1 MTICYAVETMSAD
14 VTIPTPLERSLS
26 EGGPRPRLTPLDAL
40 REAREIWLQGRPL
53 DMGALAA
60 RLGTSRATLY
70 RWVGSKER
78 LLGEVVWTIAEA
90 AMERA
95 VAEARGSGPDYVA
108 EVTERYMRSA
118 VAFAPLRH
126 FVEQDPEYALK
137 VLTSKH
143 SPMQRRSIVAM
154 RRVLEEQAASGA
166 LVPPLDLDSLAY
178 LIVRIVESFLYS
190 DVITGSEPDVAKAAE
205 AISVLLH
212 APPASRRGTPQRSA
226 AGDEP
231 TARRS
236 GTRSA

>member
-1 MTICYAVETMSAD
+1 MSAD
-14 VTIPTPLERSLS
+14 VTILTPLERSLS
-26 EGGPRPRLTPLDAL
+26 GDGERPRTTPLDAL
-40 REAREIWLQGRPL
+40 RAARETWLEGRPL

-60 RLGTSRATLY
+60 QLGTSRATLY

-90 AMERA
+90 AMEHA

-108 EVTERYMRSA
+108 DVTERYMRSA
-118 VAFAPLRH
+118 VEFAPLRR

-143 SPMQRRSIVAM
+143 SPMQRRSIAAIH
-154 RRVLEEQAASGA
+154 RVLEEQTQSGA

-212 APPASRRGTPQRSA
+212 APPASQRRA
-226 AGDEP
+226 
-231 TARRS
+231 
-236 GTRSA
+236 